1 MATDSIPEIPHSV
14 ESKITAMIGPYKV
27 MDNYRAQDARTGV
40 WKIIARAQPFIL
52 KLHHQKRK
60 WHPEVYAYT
69 HWAKA
74 YAPFA
79 PELVGVIENEE
90 IQGILTTLMPG
101 IPLREMHIPDKKI
114 AEVYYQAGQIAR
126 NLHSGQP
133 GEWFGIPDCRGF
145 PLQDS
150 YPGPVAAMR
159 ADFEK
164 WYSKAINIQ
173 CLEKAEIALG
183 EWALENL
190 DVYAGELS
198 LPINLDYSPG
208 NWLVNE
214 QGKLVGVV
222 DFECMAWGVRVD
234 SFALLWERYFPQN
247 VRFEEAFWDGY
258 GIDLGKELPLQVF
271 NVCIKIGIADI
282 ALGTEFKDEGAIR
295 LGRQLIKRVADA
307 LSTRS

>member
-27 MDNYRAQDARTGV
+27 MDNYRAQGARTGV
-40 WKIIARAQPFIL
+40 WKIIARAQSFIL

-79 PELVGVIENEE
+79 PELVGVIENEDT
-90 IQGILTTLMPG
+90 QGIVTTLMPG

-114 AEVYYQAGQIAR
+114 AEVYCQAGQLASS
-126 NLHSGQP
+126 LHRCQP

-150 YPGPVAAMR
+150 YPDPVTAMR

-164 WYSKAINIQ
+164 RYSKAINLQ
-173 CLEKAEIALG
+173 CLEKTEIALG
-183 EWALENL
+183 EWALRNMN
-190 DVYAGELS
+190 VYAGEVP
-198 LPINLDYSPG
+198 LPINQDYSPG

-214 QGKLVGVV
+214 QGKLVGVI

-234 SFALLWERYFPQN
+234 SFALLWERYFPENLLYQ
-247 VRFEEAFWDGY
+247 EAFWEGY
-258 GIDLGKELPLQVF
+258 GIDPRKDLPLQVF
-271 NVCIKIGIADI
+271 NVCIKIAIADI
-282 ALGTEFKDEGAIR
+282 ALGTQFKDERSIL
-295 LGRQLIKRVADA
+295 LGRQLIRRLGSSLPA
-307 LSTRS
+307 